1 MSNSKLKVSEEMTPS
16 SRSWKPWSLLF
27 WWRGSLDNGPQTQ
40 LLLIYLVGP
49 WQVIYHFIYHFVR
62 NMVGDEQ
69 IHFVDFV
76 GDFGANSITYKILD
90 KIIRNSWF
98 IITVEPEKKKRWKE
112 DFYIDILAKDEPP
125 FPSVTWK
132 FKLPKQF

>member
-1 MSNSKLKVSEEMTPS
+1 
-16 SRSWKPWSLLF
+16 
-27 WWRGSLDNGPQTQ
+27 
-40 LLLIYLVGP
+40 
-49 WQVIYHFIYHFVR
+49 
-62 NMVGDEQ
+62 MVGDEQ

-98 IITVEPEKKKRWKE
+98 IITVEPEMKKRRK
-112 DFYIDILAKDEPP
+112 DDLFDILAKDEPP